1 MSRTPKETSMSI
13 EQEIEVKFFPIDI
26 ADIQQKLT
34 AAGAQLK
41 NPMRLMRRKVYGGEA
56 NATMDCTYGRVRD
69 EGDVITMS
77 AKYSAK
83 NNSITSQ
90 KEAQIVVNNF
100 EDATQVLESFGLV
113 PTDYQE
119 NRRETWQ
126 LADGTLVELEEWP
139 DLPAYLEIE
148 GPSVEALQAVAAQLD
163 LDWDKHLTVP
173 TDGLYMTHHG
183 LSNDEVRTKLSDLH
197 F

>member
-1 MSRTPKETSMSI
+1 MSI
-13 EQEIEVKFFPIDI
+13 DQEIEVKFFPIEIDAI
-26 ADIQQKLT
+26 RTKLE

-41 NPMRLMRRKVYGGEA
+41 NPSRLMRRKVYGGEA
-56 NATMDCTYGRVRD
+56 NPSMDCTYGRVRD

-90 KEAQIVVNNF
+90 KEAQIVVNDF
-100 EDATQVLESFGLV
+100 EAATQVLESFGLV

-126 LADGTLVELEEWP
+126 FSDGTLVELEEWP
-139 DLPAYLEIE
+139 DLPVYLEIE
-148 GPSVEALQAVAAQLD
+148 GPSVEALQNVAEQLG
-163 LDWDKHLTVP
+163 LSWDEHLTSP
-173 TDGLYMTHHG
+173 TDGLYATHHN
-183 LSNDEVRTKLSDLH
+183 LTPEETRKKLADLH

>member
-1 MSRTPKETSMSI
+1 VSI
-13 EQEIEVKFFPIDI
+13 EQEIEVKFFPINIDETRT
-26 ADIQQKLT
+26 KLE
-34 AAGAQLK
+34 AAGAVLK

-56 NATMDCTYGRVRD
+56 NPGMDCTYGRVRD

-83 NNSITSQ
+83 GNSIMSQ
-90 KEAQIVVNNF
+90 KEAQIVINDF
-100 EDATQVLESFGLV
+100 ESGTQVLECFGLV

-119 NRRETWQ
+119 NRRETWR

-148 GPSVEALQAVAAQLD
+148 GPSVEALQTVADRLG
-163 LDWDKHLTVP
+163 LNWEEHLTVP
-173 TDGLYMTHHG
+173 TNDLYMSHHG
-183 LSNDEVRTKLSDLH
+183 LTKDETHKKLADLR

>member
-1 MSRTPKETSMSI
+1 MSI

-26 ADIQQKLT
+26 KQVQTKLKES
-34 AAGAQLK
+34 GATIK

-56 NATMDCTYGRVRD
+56 NPAMDCTYGRVRD
-69 EGDVITMS
+69 EGNVITMS
-77 AKYSAK
+77 AKYSAQ

-90 KEAQIVVNNF
+90 REAQIVINDF
-100 EDATQVLESFGLV
+100 ESGTQVLESFGLV

-148 GPSVEALQAVAAQLD
+148 GSSVAALQTVASQLG
-163 LDWDKHLTVP
+163 LDWEKHLTVP
-173 TDGLYMTHHG
+173 TNDLYASHHG
-183 LSNDEVRTKLSDLH
+183 LTKEETHKKLADLR

>member
-1 MSRTPKETSMSI
+1 MQMSI
-13 EQEIEVKFFPIDI
+13 EKEIEVKFFPIVVDELRT
-26 ADIQQKLT
+26 KLE
-34 AAGAQLK
+34 AAGATLK

-56 NATMDCTYGRVRD
+56 NPSMDCTYGRVRD
-69 EGDVITMS
+69 EGDVIIMS

-90 KEAQIVVNNF
+90 KEAQIIVNNF
-100 EDATQVLESFGLV
+100 ESAAQVLESFGLV

-126 LADGTLVELEEWP
+126 LPDETLVELEEWP

-148 GPSVEALQAVAAQLD
+148 GKSVEALKTVASQLG
-163 LDWDKHLTVP
+163 LDWEKHLTTP
-173 TDGLYMTHHG
+173 TDALYATHHN
-183 LSNDEVRTKLSDLH
+183 LTNEQTRQKLSDLH

>member
-1 MSRTPKETSMSI
+1 MSI

-26 ADIQQKLT
+26 DTVRMKLEST
-34 AAGAQLK
+34 GAHLK

-56 NATMDCTYGRVRD
+56 NPGMDCTYGRVRD

-83 NNSITSQ
+83 NNSIMSQ
-90 KEAQIVVNNF
+90 KEAQIVVSDF
-100 EDATQVLESFGLV
+100 ENATQVLESFGLV
-113 PTDYQE
+113 ATDYQE

-126 LADGTLVELEEWP
+126 LDDGTLVELEEWP

-148 GPSVEALQAVAAQLD
+148 GPSVEALQAVAAQLE
-163 LDWDKHLTVP
+163 LDWDTHLTVP
-173 TDGLYMTHHG
+173 TDGLYASHHN
-183 LSNDEVRTKLSDLH
+183 LSNDEVRAKLADLH

>member
-1 MSRTPKETSMSI
+1 MSI

-26 ADIQQKLT
+26 HDIQKKLES
-34 AAGAQLK
+34 AGAKLK

-56 NATMDCTYGRVRD
+56 NQNMDCNYGRVRD

-90 KEAQIVVNNF
+90 KEAQIVVNDF
-100 EDATQVLESFGLV
+100 ESATQVLESFGLV
-113 PTDYQE
+113 ATDYQE
-119 NRRETWQ
+119 NYRETWQ
-126 LADGTLVELEEWP
+126 LSDGTLVELEKWP

-148 GPSVEALQAVAAQLD
+148 GPSVKALQAVATQLD

-173 TDGLYMTHHG
+173 TDGLYASQHG
-183 LSNDEVRTKLSDLH
+183 LSNEEVRAKLANLH